1 MPKKTYKRKHRSMSK
16 RSRGMKRYKKTKR
29 SRTRGGDNDN
39 LYSDN
44 NYGNNN
50 YGNTKPIINSD
61 KDYGL
66 MYNKPNSITNND
78 KFKYYSSPSNDINN
92 KIINTSYKDDLY
104 EKP

>member
-1 MPKKTYKRKHRSMSK
+1 MPKKTYRRKHRSMSK

-29 SRTRGGDNDN
+29 SRSRGGVNDTI
-39 LYSDN
+39 LYN
-44 NYGNNN
+44 NQ
-50 YGNTKPIINSD
+50 KPIINSD

-66 MYNKPNSITNND
+66 MYKKPDQIINND
-78 KFKYYSSPSNDINN
+78 KPKYYSPINDVNN

>member
-1 MPKKTYKRKHRSMSK
+1 MPKKTYRRKHRSMSK

-29 SRTRGGDNDN
+29 SRSRGGDNE
-39 LYSDN
+39 LYGYN
-44 NYGNNN
+44 NYS
-50 YGNTKPIINSD
+50 NTKPIINYD
-61 KDYGL
+61 KGDSL
-66 MYNKPNSITNND
+66 MYKKPDQIINND

>member
-29 SRTRGGDNDN
+29 TRTRGGDNDN

-44 NYGNNN
+44 NYS
-50 YGNTKPIINSD
+50 NTKPIINYD

-78 KFKYYSSPSNDINN
+78 KFKYYPPINVNN

-104 EKP
+104 ENPIRK